1 MQFKQTQLDN
11 GLTIIA
17 EVNESARSMAAG
29 FFVRTGSRD
38 ETPEV
43 AGVSHFLEH
52 MMFKGTERRE
62 AVDVSR
68 EFDELGATYN
78 AFTSEENTV
87 YFGAVLPEFQ
97 TRLLD
102 LLGDMLRPALRN
114 EDFDMEKNVIV
125 DEIARYQDQPQYRIY
140 EKLMG
145 EHFRGHPLGNS
156 VLGTPESITALK
168 RDDMRAYFDRRY
180 SPGNVTAVAVGKV
193 DWEAFVEKTT
203 GMCSHWK
210 PFDVSRQT
218 AECSGTGTRGTIVD
232 EKVAREHV
240 GIMSP
245 APSGQDDARFAA
257 QLLAAVLGDTTGSRL
272 FYALIEPAIADE
284 ANTTYDMLDGTG
296 GFLTLV
302 STDGDR
308 AAEAVEIAHAE
319 FRKLM
324 DDGPTETE
332 LEAAKNKIASAAT
345 LKGELPMGRLTAVGF
360 DWVYRREYVPL
371 ADQIETLFAVTV
383 DEVVTVARTY
393 DLTGTT
399 VLGLGPV
406 EKL

>member
-11 GLTIIA
+11 GLTMIA
-17 EVNESARSMAAG
+17 EVNESAKSMAAG

-52 MMFKGTERRE
+52 MTFKGTERRT
-62 AVDVSR
+62 AADVSR
-68 EFDELGATYN
+68 EFDELGANYN
-78 AFTSEENTV
+78 AFTSEENTL
-87 YFGAVLPEFQ
+87 YYGAVLPEFQ
-97 TRLLD
+97 TRLVD
-102 LLGDMLRPALRN
+102 LLGDMLRPALRD

-125 DEIARYQDQPQYRIY
+125 DEIARYQDQPQFRVY
-140 EKLMG
+140 EKLMS

-156 VLGTPESITALK
+156 VLGSAESITAMK

-193 DWEAFVEKTT
+193 DWHAFVEKTT
-203 GMCSHWK
+203 DMCSHWK

-232 EKVAREHV
+232 GKVAREHV

-257 QLLAAVLGDTTGSRL
+257 QLLATVLGDTTGSRL

-284 ANTTYDMLDGTG
+284 ASTTYDMLDGTG
-296 GFLTLV
+296 GFLTFI
-302 STDGDR
+302 SADGDR

-332 LEAAKNKIASAAT
+332 LDAAKNKIASAAT
-345 LKGELPMGRLTAVGF
+345 LRGELPMGRLTAVGF

-371 ADQIETLFAVTV
+371 AEQIDTLFAVTV
-383 DEVVTVARTY
+383 DEVLAVARAY
-393 DLTGTT
+393 DLTRTT